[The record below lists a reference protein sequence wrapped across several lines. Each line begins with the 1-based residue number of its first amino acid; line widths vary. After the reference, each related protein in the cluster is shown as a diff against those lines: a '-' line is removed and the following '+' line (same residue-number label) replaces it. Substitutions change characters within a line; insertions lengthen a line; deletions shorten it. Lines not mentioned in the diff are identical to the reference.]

1 MPEPRGD
8 YLTRLQAYRQRLEG
22 LMDEA
27 REGIERQAPDV
38 LDRMAATAR
47 NIAQRLDDMAREA
60 RQRRAEETTPEPTAT
75 PDRVPEPPGEP
86 PTSSGESGTAGT

>member
-1 MPEPRGD
+1 
-8 YLTRLQAYRQRLEG
+8 
-22 LMDEA
+22 MDDA

-38 LDRMAATAR
+38 LDKMAATAR

-60 RQRRAEETTPEPTAT
+60 RQRRAEEKEAAPEPGGTS
-75 PDRVPEPPGEP
+75 DRAAEPPGEP